1 MSRIIFVPQY
11 PTKMRYQEW
20 WFWKFPEE
28 LRKAG
33 FYVLTLGEDYA
44 LQLEAETGDLEM
56 FSPIDKAI
64 DFETAQINE
73 YMNLELQEDD
83 ILFLA
88 DISFPGF
95 FTGALYHKKP
105 KRCFAFCHA
114 TSKNNLDYFSS
125 VHYSKFPVEEAHAL
139 MFKSVFIGSFY
150 HDMKIHWPSAVV
162 TRLPFPPLKFF
173 RGKKTF
179 DVVSASR
186 PTPQKVDTELESLVE
201 KKFDTKIVRTEHT
214 NWLDYYSFLSKSKV
228 LLITSKEETFGYQ
241 VIDAVLNGCV
251 PIAPNKFSYPELL
264 PREYLYNDEGELL
277 HLVDEALEGWLK
289 TPKILCE
296 GEMEDFYKNIIKII
310 KGEVDLPF

>member
-11 PTKMRYQEW
+11 PTKMRYQSW

-33 FYVLTLGEDYA
+33 FNVLTLGEDYA
-44 LQLEAETGDLEM
+44 AQLEAETGDIEM

-73 YMNLELQEDD
+73 YMNLTLKDDD

-114 TSKNNLDYFSS
+114 TSKNDLDYFAP
-125 VHYSKFPVEEAHAL
+125 VYYSKFTVEEAHAQ
-139 MFKSVFIGSFY
+139 MFNTIFIGSHY
-150 HDMKIHWPSAVV
+150 HGTKLHWPNSVV
-162 TRLPFPPLKFF
+162 TRLPYPPMIYAS
-173 RGKKTF
+173 GEKKY
-179 DVVSASR
+179 DIVSVSR
-186 PTPQKVDTELESLVE
+186 PTPQKVDSDIETLVE
-201 KKFDTKIVRTEHT
+201 IEFKTQIVRKEHDT
-214 NWLDYYSFLSKSKV
+214 WLKYYTFLNQSKV

-241 VIDAVLNGCV
+241 VIDAILAGCI
-251 PIAPNKFSYPELL
+251 PLAPNKFSYPELL
-264 PREYLYNDEGELL
+264 ERPYLYDNREELL
-277 HLVDEALEGWLK
+277 TCIEEALDGWMEV
-289 TPKILCE
+289 PEVLCHQ
-296 GEMEDFYKNIIKII
+296 EMEDFFNNIVEVM
-310 KGEVDLPF
+310 KG

>member
-11 PTKMRYQEW
+11 PTKMRYQSW

-33 FYVLTLGEDYA
+33 FNVLTLGEDYA
-44 LQLEAETGDLEM
+44 AQLEAETGDIEM

-73 YMNLELQEDD
+73 YMNLTLKDDD

-114 TSKNNLDYFSS
+114 TSKNNLDYFAP
-125 VHYSKFPVEEAHAL
+125 VHYSKFPVEESHAQ
-139 MFKSVFIGSFY
+139 MFKAVFIGSYY
-150 HDMKIHWPSAVV
+150 HDMKIHWPNALV
-162 TRLPFPPLKFF
+162 TRLPYPPLGFF
-173 RGKKTF
+173 KSEKKYDIIST
-179 DVVSASR
+179 SR
-186 PTPQKVDTELESLVE
+186 PTPQKVDKEIEKLVE
-201 KKFDTKIVRTEHT
+201 DEFKTKVVRKEHD
-214 NWLDYYSFLSKSKV
+214 NWVDYYTFLNRSKV

-241 VIDAVLNGCV
+241 VVDAVMVGCI
-251 PIAPNKFSYPELL
+251 PLTPNKFSYPELL
-264 PREYLYNDEGELL
+264 PRDYLYDNREELL
-277 HLVDEALEGWLK
+277 ERIEEALDGDMKVPTLICDQEMRMFFNNIVEVLK
-289 TPKILCE
+289 
-296 GEMEDFYKNIIKII
+296 G
-310 KGEVDLPF
+310 